1 MALLGGPQ
9 TEVESQRL
17 YREACRL
24 IPGGVSSPVRAMR
37 SVGRE
42 HPLFAAAGEGAW
54 LIDAD
59 GNRYV
64 DWVLS
69 WGPLIAGHAHPA
81 VVEAVGRAAARGTSF
96 GMPTALEVELAAEV
110 VGAVPSLEMVRF
122 VSSGTEATMSA
133 VRLARGFT
141 GRSKVLKF
149 AGGYHGHVDAL
160 LAQAGS
166 GLATLA
172 IPATPGV
179 PAAVTA
185 DTLIAEYNDLDAA
198 RALAEMHGDDLA
210 CVIVEPVAGNMG
222 VVPAAP
228 GFLEG
233 LRTICNGTGALLI
246 ADEVITGFR
255 VAYGGAQERLAFRPD
270 LTCLGKILGG
280 GLPAAAFGGRA
291 DVMQRLAPVGDV
303 YQAGTLVGQPAGDG
317 GRAGDAGAAA
327 RAGCLRSAGGDVRGG
342 RGRPGAA
349 GSDGEPGGR
358 DADRVL
364 RRRPG
369 DRLPRCDGK
378 RHRPLRAVPR
388 AHAGAGRVP
397 GAVAVRGD
405 DAVPGAHGR
414 AGGDDRRRSA
424 GVRRLMASLLDEIR
438 TRAAAD
444 SPLWER
450 ALLPGEAPAP
460 EFEGRCPQ
468 PYLLGVEMIR
478 EGYLLHNGRARLFA
492 QDDADLALLTG
503 DYLYAAGLV
512 EICGTGDLDA
522 VTTLA
527 QLIAR
532 LQPQP
537 RRAAAARRR
546 RCAVGLGAGR
556 PRRLTH
562 RHGRRDT
569 GVTSARAA
577 TGLRGRLGPRQGFVR
592 TP

>member
-1 MALLGGPQ
+1 MALVGGPQ

-37 SVGRE
+37 SVGRD
-42 HPLFAAAGEGAW
+42 HPLFAAAGEGGW

-141 GRSKVLKF
+141 GRTKVLKF

-160 LAQAGS
+160 LARAGS

-222 VVPAAP
+222 VVPAAS

-291 DVMQRLAPVGDV
+291 DVMQQLAPVGDV
-303 YQAGTLVGQPAGDG
+303 YQAGTLSGNPLAM
-317 GRAGDAGAAA
+317 
-327 RAGCLRSAGGDVRGG
+327 
-342 RGRPGAA
+342 AA
-349 GSDGEPGGR
+349 GL
-358 DADRVL
+358 A
-364 RRRPG
+364 
-369 DRLPRCDGK
+369 
-378 RHRPLRAVPR
+378 
-388 AHAGAGRVP
+388 
-397 GAVAVRGD
+397 
-405 DAVPGAHGR
+405 
-414 AGGDDRRRSA
+414 
-424 GVRRLMASLLDEIR
+424 
-438 TRAAAD
+438 T
-444 SPLWER
+444 
-450 ALLPGEAPAP
+450 
-460 EFEGRCPQ
+460 
-468 PYLLGVEMIR
+468 
-478 EGYLLHNGRARLFA
+478 
-492 QDDADLALLTG
+492 LALLREPGAYDRLEATSAAV
-503 DYLYAAGLV
+503 AAGLERPGV
-512 EICGTGDLDA
+512 TVNRVGAMLTGFFA
-522 VTTLA
+522 EGPVTDFPGAMASDTDRYARFHAHMLERGVYLA
-527 QLIAR
+527 PSQFEAMMPSLAHTAEQLEMT
-532 LQPQP
+532 
-537 RRAAAARRR
+537 AAAAREFE
-546 RCAVGLGAGR
+546 G
-556 PRRLTH
+556 
-562 RHGRRDT
+562 
-569 GVTSARAA
+569 
-577 TGLRGRLGPRQGFVR
+577 
-592 TP
+592 